1 MKFLINKVS
10 KKYICL
16 VTRENYIFN
25 SELYE
30 IIETDLF
37 INNDFLVNKWN
48 GSEWIEGATPEEIAE
63 ANKPIVPQ
71 VISRRQ
77 FKLALAFLGYNE
89 NDILNGIDQL
99 PEPNKTIARISYLES
114 GTFERFSSELIY
126 VGKNFLHLTDE
137 QIDEVFITGNTF

>member
-1 MKFLINKVS
+1 MYVKS
-10 KKYICL
+10 KLTGKIYFNNTEVL
-16 VTRENYIFN
+16 QDDRKQEWLDYVNYISN
-25 SELYE
+25 GGIVEE
-30 IIETDLF
+30 IE
-37 INNDFLVNKWN
+37 
-48 GSEWIEGATPEEIAE
+48 ATPEEIAE

-99 PEPNKTIARISYLES
+99 HEPNRTIARISYLES
-114 GTFERFSSELIY
+114 GTFERFSDDLIY
-126 VGKNFLHLTDE
+126 VGKNFLQLTDE